1 MSQKSFDAIIIGG
14 SYAGLSAALSLGRS
28 LRKALVIDRGLPC
41 NRFAPQSHNF
51 ITHDGTAPGEIAGL
65 AREQIE
71 AKYDTVK
78 FLDDLAET
86 CLPAADGSGFEVTTK
101 ENGTFQAKKIILA
114 IGVRDRLFPIPE
126 FAACWGI
133 SVVHCPYCHGY
144 EWKGSKTGIFGNG
157 GYACETAKIIF
168 NWTKDLTIFTNGP
181 SEIPEEMVAKMKVHN
196 IKIVEDEIEA
206 LEHTEGKLHHLLFK
220 NGERHP
226 LQTLYAQPPF
236 ELPTLIPQ
244 ELGCELTEH
253 GHVLVDGCQR
263 TSVDG
268 VYGAGDMTTFL
279 RAVAHAVAGGNLAG
293 SMVNKELIEAEF

>member
-1 MSQKSFDAIIIGG
+1 MSPNSFDVIIIGG

-28 LRKALVIDRGLPC
+28 LRHALVIDNGLPC

-51 ITHDGTAPGEIAGL
+51 ITQDGSAPAQIAGV
-65 AREQIE
+65 ARAQIE

-78 FLDDLAET
+78 FLDDLAEN
-86 CLPAADGSGFEVTTK
+86 CLPVERGGFEVTTK
-101 ENGTFQAKKIILA
+101 ENGTFTAQKIILA
-114 IGVRDRLFPIPE
+114 TGVRDKLFPIPE
-126 FAACWGI
+126 FAACWGV

-157 GYACETAKIIF
+157 GYACETAKIIL

-181 SEIPEEMVAKMKVHN
+181 SEIPDEMMDKMRLHN

-206 LEHTEGKLHHLLFK
+206 LEHTDGKLHHLLFK

-226 LQTLYAQPPF
+226 LETLYAQPPF

-253 GHVLVDGCQR
+253 GHILVDSCQR

-268 VYGAGDMTTFL
+268 VYAAGDMTTFL
-279 RAVAHAVAGGNLAG
+279 RAVANAVADGNLAG

>member
-1 MSQKSFDAIIIGG
+1 MPKNNYEVIIIGG

-28 LRKALVIDRGLPC
+28 LRHALVIDNGLPC

-51 ITHDGTAPGEIAGL
+51 ITQDGSAPAEIAGL
-65 AREQIE
+65 AQAQIE
-71 AKYDTVK
+71 AKYDTIK
-78 FLDDLAET
+78 FLKDLAET
-86 CLPAADGSGFEVTTK
+86 CLPADKGGFEVTTK
-101 ENGTFQAKKIILA
+101 ENGSFKAKKLILA
-114 IGVRDRLFPIPE
+114 TGVRDKLFPIPE
-126 FAACWGI
+126 FAACWGV

-144 EWKGSKTGIFGNG
+144 EWNGSKTGIFGNG

-168 NWTKDLTIFTNGP
+168 NWTEDLTIFTNGP
-181 SEIPEEMVAKMKVHN
+181 SEIPEDMVAKMKSHH

-206 LEHTEGKLHHLLFK
+206 LEHTDGKLHHLLFK

-226 LQTLYAQPPF
+226 LETLYAQPPF

-253 GHVLVDGCQR
+253 GHILVDGCQR

-268 VYGAGDMTTFL
+268 VYAAGDMTTFM
-279 RAVAHAVAGGNLAG
+279 RAVAHAVSSGNLAG
-293 SMVNKELIEAEF
+293 AMTNKELIEAEF